1 MRIHFR
7 FCAIIIA
14 LCLFIGNT
22 GAANQEKEWKAASE
36 ALIKR
41 VVPEY
46 AKHFKVCIRPETVK
60 KDYFEIE
67 TKGKKIVLTGNNPIS
82 VASALNYY
90 L

>member
-41 VVPEY
+41 VIPEY

-60 KDYFEIE
+60 KD
-67 TKGKKIVLTGNNPIS
+67 VGN
-82 VASALNYY
+82 VK
-90 L
+90 